1 MNMHIQNASSGGGE
15 FVLLVSFLIAI
26 ATSIFWM
33 VVGWRAMRAHERI
46 AAVGEDWLIS
56 RREERVAI
64 VRDSQQRPNDPS
76 TSSEDHFTPHK
87 DAPPEYPW
95 TKEL

>member
-1 MNMHIQNASSGGGE
+1 MNMHIQNAAVGGIGF
-15 FVLLVSFLIAI
+15 FVVISFLLAI

-46 AAVGEDWLIS
+46 AAVSADWLIS

-64 VRDSQQRPNDPS
+64 VRDSQQKPNDPS
-76 TSSEDHFTPHK
+76 TSSEDQFTSHK

-95 TKEL
+95 TKEI